1 MIWREQEQLKDLS
14 FITFDNAG
22 EDISNSRAHFLGTNN
37 IVQNESMFLVN
48 LSANVKCIYGVWA
61 KTGDPKILGFLNL
74 FVKSNPLY
82 VKYLLEVPTEILS

>member
-48 LSANVKCIYGVWA
+48 LSAM
-61 KTGDPKILGFLNL
+61 LNAYMVYEL
-74 FVKSNPLY
+74 NRGS
-82 VKYLLEVPTEILS
+82 